1 MRVLIFGSRT
11 WDDIEATFRVLRKL
25 TWLSEAVNSPLV
37 LVEGCCPE
45 GADLHAETWVE
56 ALNLGTGGEPR
67 VSIEH
72 HPPVTPTALAL
83 KQRNV
88 EMADSKPD
96 FAIGFFRG
104 ETPGSMHMLD
114 QLDLRGVPV
123 YRVNWEER

>member
-11 WDDIEATFRVLRKL
+11 WDDMESTFNRLRQLKKL
-25 TWLSEAVNSPLV
+25 ADMLNEPLT
-37 LVEGCCPE
+37 LVEGCCPM
-45 GADLHAETWVE
+45 GADLHAEAWVM
-56 ALNLGTGGEPR
+56 AYHDPGGR
-67 VSIEH
+67 NFIEH
-72 HPPVTPTALAL
+72 HPPLRPYSGAL

-88 EMADSKPD
+88 EMAQSRPD

-114 QLDLRGVPV
+114 QLLLRGVPV